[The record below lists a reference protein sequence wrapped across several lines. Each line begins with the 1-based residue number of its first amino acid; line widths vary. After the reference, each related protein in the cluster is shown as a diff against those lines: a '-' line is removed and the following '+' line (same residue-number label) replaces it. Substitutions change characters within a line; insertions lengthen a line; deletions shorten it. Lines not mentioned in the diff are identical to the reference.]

1 MTNCTELTNNQLA
14 CWSDEDLL
22 SEYRLTGNRELFEA
36 LVHRYEKELFNYLFR
51 MTGNRQTAEDVFQA
65 TFLQVHRK
73 CSQFETGRA
82 FRPWL
87 YRIAS
92 NQAIDNR
99 RKAKRHD
106 AVSLDETFGGSH
118 SEGDSLASILC
129 GNDRDPAQTVE
140 LQDTI
145 AQLRGAISRLP
156 EVQREVIDLVCMRG
170 MTYREAAETLT
181 VPVKTV
187 ATRLMAAKK
196 RLASALG
203 ALA

>member
-1 MTNCTELTNNQLA
+1 MTNCIELTNDRLA

-22 SEYRLTGNRELFEA
+22 TEYRLTGNRELFEV

-73 CSQFETGRA
+73 CSQFESGRA

-106 AVSLDETFGGSH
+106 AVSLDETFGGD
-118 SEGDSLASILC
+118 SEGDSLGMILC
-129 GNDRDPAQTVE
+129 GNDRDPAEAAE
-140 LQDTI
+140 LQDSI
-145 AQLRGAISRLP
+145 AQLREAISRLP
-156 EVQREVIDLVCMRG
+156 EVQRQAVELVCLRG
-170 MTYREAAETLT
+170 MTYREAAEALA

-196 RLASALG
+196 RLAAELSC
-203 ALA
+203 